1 MRVRSD
7 LGLAAHA
14 GVDVEKLS
22 GCGNDM
28 VFSLC
33 DGRVGSMSLLELSRV
48 PAARAAVLCY
58 VRIAQH
64 QASDTYPAL
73 DDFLLRFGRET
84 VAEIDERRRAGR
96 GGDVGTGKGIE
107 VVGWCELLSQLSFMG
122 AVGLLWGW
130 R

>member
-1 MRVRSD
+1 
-7 LGLAAHA
+7 
-14 GVDVEKLS
+14 
-22 GCGNDM
+22 M

-64 QASDTYPAL
+64 QASDTYPTL

-96 GGDVGTGKGIE
+96 GGDVGTGGGIE
-107 VVGWCELLSQLSFMG
+107 VVGWCELLSQLAFMH

>member
-14 GVDVEKLS
+14 DVDVEELS

-96 GGDVGTGKGIE
+96 GGGIE